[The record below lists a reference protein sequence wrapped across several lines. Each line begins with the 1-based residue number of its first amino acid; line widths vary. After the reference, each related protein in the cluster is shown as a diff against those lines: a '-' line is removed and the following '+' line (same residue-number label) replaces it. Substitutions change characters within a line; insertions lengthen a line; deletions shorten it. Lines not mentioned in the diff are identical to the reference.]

1 MTMAVLDIADC
12 INETCPWSGKPVQAD
27 SLTEFQGHVVGFCNP
42 GCLEK
47 FECAIHYFKAA
58 IAGVE
63 NAAGAGGASGASGAR
78 SASGASNAS
87 GSSGA
92 GGPAA
97 SGS

>member
-1 MTMAVLDIADC
+1 MPVLDIADC
-12 INETCPWSGKPVQAD
+12 INKNCPWSGDPVQAD
-27 SLTEFQGHVVGFCNP
+27 SLTEFEGHVVGFCNP
-42 GCLEK
+42 DCLEK
-47 FECAIHYFKAA
+47 FERAVSHFKAA

-63 NAAGAGGASGASGAR
+63 DAAGAGGASKAGG
-78 SASGASNAS
+78 ASGASNAS